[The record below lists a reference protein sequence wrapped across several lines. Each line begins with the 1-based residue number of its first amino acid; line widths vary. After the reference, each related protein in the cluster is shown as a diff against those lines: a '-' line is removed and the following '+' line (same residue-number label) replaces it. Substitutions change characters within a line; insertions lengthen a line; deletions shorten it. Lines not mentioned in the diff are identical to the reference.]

1 MFALQ
6 DIDLALKRRRKSMT
20 FEDYEKFA
28 LSTAD
33 YPNQGKNLVYPAL
46 GLIGE
51 SGEYAD
57 KIKKYW
63 RNTGYMTVVS
73 MSLEQRLAAAQELGD
88 PLWYI
93 AASARELRYTLQEI
107 VDINVAKLSDRRAR
121 GVIRGEGDN
130 R

>member
-1 MFALQ
+1 
-6 DIDLALKRRRKSMT
+6 MT

-63 RNTGYMTVVS
+63 RNTGYMAYVT

-88 PLWYI
+88 SLWYI
-93 AASARELRYTLQEI
+93 AASAREMLYTFQEI